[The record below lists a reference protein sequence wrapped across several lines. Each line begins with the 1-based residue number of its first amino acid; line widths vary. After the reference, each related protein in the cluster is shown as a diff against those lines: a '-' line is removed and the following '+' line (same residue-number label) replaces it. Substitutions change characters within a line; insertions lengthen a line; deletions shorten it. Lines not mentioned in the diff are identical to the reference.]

1 MQTYGDW
8 NYQSKPFVM
17 PSDSAAAVSV
27 DKAAEEAKEDRLM
40 DAASKVAAA
49 PAVSM
54 DERRKQAWRA
64 AGRRFKSEAE
74 TRYLIDEQLR
84 KVGWEADTEKLRYSK
99 GTRPAKGH
107 DMLVVVTSV
116 MINHW
121 RRDNE
126 APAFPWESRTAVR
139 NRSPLP
145 QCSARCRRNPTPA
158 PSRWAPEK
166 GSCLPATRNRCP
178 SPPGAPR
185 EHPVRCRGR
194 SNPTRCPR
202 LRKGLSPSQNRCCA
216 SEAPVYVKSC

>member
-84 KVGWEADTEKLRYSK
+84 KVGWGADTEKLRYSK

-121 RRDNE
+121 RRDNLHNILL
-126 APAFPWESRTAVR
+126 PRTLFFRICISSLHAAQI
-139 NRSPLP
+139 S
-145 QCSARCRRNPTPA
+145 
-158 PSRWAPEK
+158 
-166 GSCLPATRNRCP
+166 
-178 SPPGAPR
+178 
-185 EHPVRCRGR
+185 
-194 SNPTRCPR
+194 
-202 LRKGLSPSQNRCCA
+202 
-216 SEAPVYVKSC
+216 